1 MLNCTARVRVVS
13 ASPGSGKTWLVAEAI
28 KQELKVWDKAG
39 GIAALSF
46 TNVARDEI
54 SGALGCL
61 PGNPHFVGTIDSFV
75 YRHILRPFS
84 HFVGLPVLRLIS
96 PDSARSF
103 SSQFP
108 SVLVGKTRVNIFD
121 VNFLGEHGAK
131 IVLSARTRFQGQVTL
146 ADEDAKRAFEQ
157 KKELWTKRKC
167 VSTSDAIWLATQIL
181 RHNKHSAFIRRTI
194 ASRFPFLIVD
204 ELQDTGW
211 FLGVVIRSLLSDDAV
226 HGLLVGDP
234 DQAIYAFNGARP
246 DLFDEFLK
254 LPGAKRHEIPYTRRC
269 ADPICLTARHLRQSG
284 NELTRET
291 PLAGRS
297 TLLVYND
304 AEADLE
310 LVRQALSVA
319 PSSGKSA
326 IVTRRNV
333 DAAALLKIS
342 TPTPPD
348 FGSVPI
354 KFLHGAV
361 NRLLLGEMAPAL
373 AVARGALTYAV
384 CKDASPADDE
394 LVALVIDLRNLRTE
408 SIGILI
414 AASKI
419 VEGEDLLVWGTR
431 MKGLLES
438 ACARNGWI
446 DRKSKGAVKIK
457 SPFAK
462 LAGTERKPL
471 LAKDGPQSKTGIQ
484 TVHAVKGETHE
495 VTILYA
501 PNPKSP
507 DSCPSKLWWSADL
520 HDHEERRVAYVA
532 ATRPR
537 TEFVL
542 AVSADTKDRL
552 AELQPAFFSS
562 FQVESAAEYL
572 ARLERQ
578 RLALAL

>member
-1 MLNCTARVRVVS
+1 MLNCAARVRVVS

-28 KQELKVWDKAG
+28 KQELKGWEKAG

-54 SGALGCL
+54 SGALGCV
-61 PGNPHFVGTIDSFV
+61 PGSPHFVGTIDSFV

-84 HFVGLPVLRLIS
+84 HFIGLPILRLIS
-96 PDSARSF
+96 PESARSF

-108 SVLVGKTRVNIFD
+108 PVLVGKARVNIFE
-121 VNFLGEHGAK
+121 VTFLGEEGAK
-131 IVLSARTRFQGQVTL
+131 LVLSARTRFQGQVTL
-146 ADEDAKRAFEQ
+146 SDKDAKLAFEQ
-157 KKELWTKRKC
+157 KKELWIKRKC
-167 VSTSDAIWLATQIL
+167 LSTADAIWLATRIL
-181 RHNKHSAFIRRTI
+181 RHEKHGAFIRRTL

-211 FLGVVIRSLLSDDAV
+211 FLGVAIRALLSDEAV
-226 HGLLVGDP
+226 RGLLVGDP

-246 DLFDEFLK
+246 DLFNEFLK

-269 ADPICLTARHLRQSG
+269 SDPICLTAKHLRQSG
-284 NELTRET
+284 SELTRQAS
-291 PLAGRS
+291 LAGRS
-297 TLLVYND
+297 TLLVYDN

-319 PSSGKSA
+319 PFPGKSA

-333 DAAALLKIS
+333 DVAALLKIS
-342 TPTPPD
+342 SPTPPD
-348 FGSVPI
+348 FGPVPI

-373 AVARGALTYAV
+373 ALAKGALTYAV
-384 CKDASPADDE
+384 CKDANPADDE
-394 LVALVIDLRNLRTE
+394 LVALGIDLRQLRTE
-408 SIGILI
+408 AIGLLI
-414 AASKI
+414 SASKE
-419 VEGEDLLVWGTR
+419 VGGEDLLTWGTR
-431 MKGLLES
+431 MKGLLE
-438 ACARNGWI
+438 ATCARNGWI
-446 DRKSKGAVKIK
+446 DSKSKGAVKIK

-462 LAGTERKPL
+462 LAGVDRKPL
-471 LAKDGPQSKTGIQ
+471 LAKDGPPSRTEIQ

-495 VTILYA
+495 VTVLYA
-501 PNPKSP
+501 PDPKSP
-507 DSCPSKLWWSADL
+507 ESCPSKLWWSADL
-520 HDHEERRVAYVA
+520 QDQEERRIAYVA

-542 AVSADTKDRL
+542 AVSAGTKDRL
-552 AELQPAFFSS
+552 AELQPAFFRS
-562 FQVESAAEYL
+562 FQVESTAEHL

-578 RLALAL
+578 RTAAP